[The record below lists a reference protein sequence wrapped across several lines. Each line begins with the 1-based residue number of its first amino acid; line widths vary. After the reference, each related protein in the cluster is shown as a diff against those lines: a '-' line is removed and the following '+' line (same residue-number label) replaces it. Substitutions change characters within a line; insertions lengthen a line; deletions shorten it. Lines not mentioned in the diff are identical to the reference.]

1 MVSEFFM
8 GAVMYDVYCKL
19 RDSKGVKDATVA
31 KATGINQSTFT
42 DWRTGRSVPK
52 KEKLQKI
59 ADYFGVTLDYLM
71 TGQEQNAPYYLNNE
85 TRDIAQFLFEN
96 PNYKVMFDAVRKV
109 KPEDLAFIKEL
120 IDRTSR

>member
-1 MVSEFFM
+1 
-8 GAVMYDVYCKL
+8 MYDVYCKL

-42 DWRTGRSVPK
+42 DWKTGRSVPK

-71 TGQEQNAPYYLNNE
+71 TGDDQNMPYYLNDK
-85 TRDIAQFLFEN
+85 TRDLAQFLFEN

>member
-1 MVSEFFM
+1 
-8 GAVMYDVYCKL
+8 MYDVYCKL

-42 DWRTGRSVPK
+42 DWKTGRSVPK

-59 ADYFGVTLDYLM
+59 ADYFGVSLDYLM
-71 TGQEQNAPYYLNNE
+71 TGDDQNMPYYLNDE

-96 PNYKVMFDAVRKV
+96 PDYKVMFDAVRKV

>member
-1 MVSEFFM
+1 
-8 GAVMYDVYCKL
+8 MYDVYCKL

-71 TGQEQNAPYYLNNE
+71 TGQEQNAPYYLNDE

>member
-1 MVSEFFM
+1 
-8 GAVMYDVYCKL
+8 MYDVYCKL

>member
-1 MVSEFFM
+1 
-8 GAVMYDVYCKL
+8 MYDVYCKL

-42 DWRTGRSVPK
+42 DWKTGRSVPK

-71 TGQEQNAPYYLNNE
+71 TGDDQNMPYYLNDK
-85 TRDIAQFLFEN
+85 TRDLAQFLFEN

-109 KPEDLAFIKEL
+109 KPEDVEFIKEM
-120 IDRTSR
+120 IDRASR